1 MPLEQW
7 PYDLWDHVE
16 LFKVELLP
24 WDGRIRLQT
33 GLSFFAGLVKGFVN
47 LFQLTAHGVR
57 DDLRPQFIGLSQS
70 NCIRMTRTAIS
81 SQRLIGN
88 FRNVRSSHDDRHPRG
103 TNSI

>member
-16 LFKVELLP
+16 LFKVKLLP
-24 WDGRIRLQT
+24 GDGRIRLQT

-47 LFQLTAHGVR
+47 LFQLTAHGVC

-70 NCIRMTRTAIS
+70 DGISMTQTALS
-81 SQRLIGN
+81 PQSLVAL
-88 FRNVRSSHDDRHPRG
+88 FPDVSYSHHHPYTR
-103 TNSI
+103 